1 MADEFDFISAS
12 DKPALLALCTPEWRE
27 AAKNALRDLGYK
39 VHTAATHSDFLTR
52 FGQIQ
57 YEVVIVEELFAANT
71 LEENLT
77 LKSLQNMSMS
87 LRRHATVILLANS
100 FQTFN
105 TMQAFQQSVHAIV
118 NSSELPLLGQLIE
131 KAVADNTRFLSGF
144 VEAQSRTARSR
155 SGSSDT

>member
-12 DKPALLALCTPEWRE
+12 DKPAILAISTPDWLD
-27 AAKNALRDLGYK
+27 ACKTALNELGYK

-57 YEVVIVEELFAANT
+57 YEVVIVEELFAASS
-71 LEENLT
+71 LEENST
-77 LKSLQNMSMS
+77 LKSLQSMSMG

-105 TMQAFQQSVHAIV
+105 PMQAFQQSVHAIV
-118 NSSELPLLGQLIE
+118 NSSELLLLGQLIE
-131 KAVADNTRFLSGF
+131 RAVADNTRFLLGF
-144 VEAQSRTARSR
+144 REVQSRAKGGTLNS
-155 SGSSDT
+155 